1 MKLNRLILAAFAA
14 VAVFACN
21 KPEPEPEPKD
31 TTPAELKSFALLKA
45 DNADILTEDVT
56 VETIAPTMVV
66 RIPGGGAGKTLV
78 AAVTAGENDVIK
90 ANGKEAVDGKI
101 TFDASA
107 PVDIIVTNTKSEL
120 TATYEVK
127 VGKILATV
135 ASFVGSYTEPDA
147 VMGSDCRIAINPKD
161 NSPYILYTRKKT
173 VDGTAEKNNRLS
185 VIRWDGTAFAA
196 VGSLGFTDVDRQA
209 IMCDLSF
216 CGETPYVLSYG
227 ETAASIAG
235 VRKFTGTEW
244 EPVGEKGFS
253 EKVNTTYGKP
263 QLVFVGNNPSFVTT
277 GNPAKT
283 EPGYRNA
290 VRYNFDGTSWNY
302 TAQIPGIP
310 LYGAKGGNDGIFY
323 SAVPAVNSKGEIYYV
338 MSCNLYGYYLYTLNG
353 SSWEKVIDN
362 FLPTGEEYGIP
373 TNLDLKFGPN
383 DNLYLLA
390 ASSKAAQ
397 EQVYRFNATSKTF
410 EPYGNMLQLT
420 AGSNGS
426 VAESMLFD
434 VNPQSGEIIGI
445 MIKEKKPSLAVIDE
459 NRQWTEFKD
468 FANTDTAGGDTALA
482 MGADG
487 VAYYAFIAKSESG
500 TTSVELYKIGLEEDI
515 LPE

>member
-196 VGSLGFTDVDRQA
+196 VGALGFTDVDRQA

-253 EKVNTTYGKP
+253 EKVTTTYGKP
-263 QLVFVGNNPSFVTT
+263 QLVFVGNNPATAMPSVTT
-277 GNPAKT
+277 STVRPGTTRPRFPAFRFT
-283 EPGYRNA
+283 EPRA
-290 VRYNFDGTSWNY
+290 AATACSTAPFRLSIPRARSITSCPATS
-302 TAQIPGIP
+302 TATTSTRST
-310 LYGAKGGNDGIFY
+310 GAAGRR
-323 SAVPAVNSKGEIYYV
+323 S
-338 MSCNLYGYYLYTLNG
+338 LT
-353 SSWEKVIDN
+353 
-362 FLPTGEEYGIP
+362 
-373 TNLDLKFGPN
+373 
-383 DNLYLLA
+383 
-390 ASSKAAQ
+390 ASSPRVK
-397 EQVYRFNATSKTF
+397 N
-410 EPYGNMLQLT
+410 T
-420 AGSNGS
+420 ASRRTW
-426 VAESMLFD
+426 
-434 VNPQSGEIIGI
+434 I
-445 MIKEKKPSLAVIDE
+445 
-459 NRQWTEFKD
+459 
-468 FANTDTAGGDTALA
+468 
-482 MGADG
+482 
-487 VAYYAFIAKSESG
+487 
-500 TTSVELYKIGLEEDI
+500 
-515 LPE
+515 